1 MPKDK
6 REVGFVGLGLMGLPM
21 SRRLCL
27 ANYIVTVWNRTK
39 TKTSQALAAG
49 ANLADSPSELAK
61 RNSIVFL
68 CLTDAEAVEDVLFR
82 KDGIASGGPR
92 KIIVDHSTIGP
103 TAAKEFATRL
113 HEKHDIRYVDAP
125 VTGGV
130 IGATE
135 GTLTIFAG
143 GHASDIQTVRPA
155 LSLMSGRVLHMG
167 GHGAGQT
174 TKLCNQVMVMNTF
187 VAMAEMLKLAENGG
201 VDPTQIPDI
210 LADGFAASRVLE
222 LFGKRMAHRDRK
234 VTGRLTVAQ
243 KDLNLILAV
252 GKQTSTK
259 LPMCDT
265 SSQLVRLA
273 VSNGFGNQDIT
284 SLIQV
289 YDKV

>member
-21 SRRLCL
+21 SRRLCSG
-27 ANYIVTVWNRTK
+27 NYIVTVWNRTK

-82 KDGIASGGPR
+82 KDGIASGGPG

-143 GHASDIQTVRPA
+143 GHASDIETVRPA

-222 LFGKRMAHRDRK
+222 LFGERMAHRDRK